1 MARWNGLKIL
11 IPKHMWK
18 SKIGL
23 LEQIWGQNP
32 YDAFFL
38 GHPVQSCTYMRAI
51 SSIPPVVSKI
61 FLSKYSTNQTTKVSL
76 ICVKDCLFISFKT
89 RELFS
94 LFHFFSLLF
103 CRLLGRSKNLMG
115 PQFQIF
121 PLGWIPEKLVRPQ
134 FQPGIDQVLPW
145 KSLLRSLLSSAGLLA
160 EHYTIGAREI
170 GKFDRRLLKCL

>member
-1 MARWNGLKIL
+1 M
-11 IPKHMWK
+11 
-18 SKIGL
+18 
-23 LEQIWGQNP
+23 
-32 YDAFFL
+32 
-38 GHPVQSCTYMRAI
+38 YMRAI

-61 FLSKYSTNQTTKVSL
+61 FLSKYSTKQTTKVSL

-121 PLGWIPEKLVRPQ
+121 PLGWIPERLVRPQ
-134 FQPGIDQVLPW
+134 FQPGIGQVFPW
-145 KSLLRSLLSSAGLLA
+145 KSLFRSLLSSAGLLA

-170 GKFDRRLLKCL
+170 GKFDQRLLEPPSPSLQQPHISSRVHCGYSRY